1 MSYAD
6 AWNLSW
12 QGPRTTGP
20 TTIIVDG
27 INEEHEE
34 QITNM
39 DTEED
44 DYTLDS
50 STAVEDVRVGRAT
63 AMSSEYQNSDL
74 MDAMEVDWELSAVK
88 PSANLVIVDTN
99 VLISQLPLLK
109 LTVQQLDSSSPPVDV
124 LFVIPGIVI
133 QELDGLRNSKKQN
146 EARKADG
153 SLATVSVSGLARRAN
168 DWLLPLVNR
177 SPFIRGQKTS
187 ESPRGNWMYG
197 RESMD
202 NDDLVI
208 ECANHFSAAM
218 RVPPENMRILS
229 YDKNIKLK
237 AKIEGDLLP
246 GYECFGPSPGW
257 NASQLLDNLAA
268 PSQVSRTP
276 QNSQRPDWGKV
287 AQKKREAALATPS
300 AALHRSASPVPAS
313 TTLSTS
319 YSAPASPQVDH
330 TPLKPW
336 HPLNVIQEQLRTY
349 LIAELPG
356 LIQQCIDLVRREQE
370 AEAQRHENI
379 SVYAKRAPPS
389 RLSTIPIP
397 SEEEW
402 RQWTLRQAILWIDK
416 VVAGKAV
423 GNSNA
428 HAAVIG
434 SSSGK
439 LADLIASSAQGERG
453 ARRGQDWSRG
463 DWSDAAN
470 AVERFLGTGV
480 AGQLRSAVE
489 QAFILR

>member
-12 QGPRTTGP
+12 KGPRTTGP

-34 QITNM
+34 QITGM
-39 DTEED
+39 DTDED

-50 STAVEDVRVGRAT
+50 STAVEDVRVGRTIAK
-63 AMSSEYQNSDL
+63 SSEYQNSDL
-74 MDAMEVDWELSAVK
+74 MDAMEFDWELTPVK
-88 PSANLVIVDTN
+88 PSATLIIVDTN

-109 LTVQQLDSSSPPVDV
+109 LTVEQLQSSSPSINV

-153 SLATVSVSGLARRAN
+153 SLTVVSVSGVARRAN

-197 RESMD
+197 RESME

-237 AKIEGDLLP
+237 AKIEG
-246 GYECFGPSPGW
+246 YECFGPSPGW
-257 NASQLLDNLAA
+257 NASQLLANLVT
-268 PSQVSRTP
+268 PSQFSRTP
-276 QNSQRPDWGKV
+276 QNSQRPDWEKV
-287 AQKKREAALATPS
+287 AQQKREAARATS
-300 AALHRSASPVPAS
+300 SVALHRSS

-330 TPLKPW
+330 TQSS

-349 LIAELPG
+349 LIAALPG
-356 LIQQCIDLVRREQE
+356 LIQAGIDVVRKEQE
-370 AEAQRHENI
+370 AEAQRYANVSI
-379 SVYAKRAPPS
+379 YAKRAPPC
-389 RLSTIPIP
+389 RLSNMPIP

-402 RQWTLRQAILWIDK
+402 RSWTLRQAIMWVDK
-416 VVAGKAV
+416 VFSGKAV
-423 GNSNA
+423 GNSTA
-428 HAAVIG
+428 YAAVDS

-439 LADLIASSAQGERG
+439 LADLIASYAQGERG

-463 DWSDAAN
+463 DWSNATD
-470 AVERFLGTGV
+470 AVERFCGTEI

-489 QAFILR
+489 QAFSLR